1 MSWTEQSKKATRII
15 LGAFRG
21 MPGMDTG
28 NRETDVMDLMTNLL
42 HVIREDGGEPEV
54 MLGKALGNYHSE
66 VQEIL
71 EDAERQ
77 LDRRDGA
84 ATLKREGKF
93 RHADIRADKVLL
105 VKDASFSDHVEQM
118 EVYGRDLSGKP
129 VWILIHGPITFETR
143 QLEAPEPERVEY
155 ETTIVITH
163 WAKDDA
169 AAMDASREFGDEFF
183 HRPDVLRI
191 EGHGRPAG
199 ADDDDASTG
208 ATPERDA

>member
-1 MSWTEQSKKATRII
+1 MSWTEQSKKATRIV

-42 HVIREDGGEPEV
+42 HVIRDDGGEPEV
-54 MLGKALGNYHSE
+54 VLGKALGNYHSE
-66 VQEIL
+66 VREIL
-71 EDAERQ
+71 DDAERQ

-93 RHADIRADKVLL
+93 RHSDIRAEKVVL
-105 VKDASFSDHVEQM
+105 VGYDESGRTEQM
-118 EVYGRDLSGKP
+118 EVYGRDLDGKP
-129 VWILIHGPITFETR
+129 CWILVHGPVTFDFRPLEEPET
-143 QLEAPEPERVEY
+143 ERVEY
-155 ETTIVITH
+155 ETTIVVTH

-169 AAMDASREFGDEFF
+169 AAIDASRELGGELFD
-183 HRPDVLRI
+183 RPDVLRI

>member
-1 MSWTEQSKKATRII
+1 MSWTEQSKKATRIV

-21 MPGMDTG
+21 MPGMNTG
-28 NRETDVMDLMTNLL
+28 NRETDVLDLMTNLL
-42 HVIREDGGEPEV
+42 HVIRDDGGEPEV

-66 VQEIL
+66 VEEIL
-71 EDAERQ
+71 AGAEEQ
-77 LDRRDGA
+77 LA
-84 ATLKREGKF
+84 AREPERSPEPTEGKF
-93 RHADIRADKVLL
+93 RHADIRADKTLL
-105 VKDASFSDHVEQM
+105 IEDGETGVIEQL